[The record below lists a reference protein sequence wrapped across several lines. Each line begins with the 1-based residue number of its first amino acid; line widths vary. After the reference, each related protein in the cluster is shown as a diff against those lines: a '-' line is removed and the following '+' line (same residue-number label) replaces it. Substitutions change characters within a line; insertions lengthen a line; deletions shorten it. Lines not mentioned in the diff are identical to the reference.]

1 MDPITFL
8 KQDGNFLE
16 NVLPAFFQLSKKAG
30 IEYSGTL
37 GYSAGNGGKVGHV
50 ITNLTSGEIHSAP
63 VDMTNFN
70 PSVHSHAA
78 GRKNSVYSPP
88 SPRDIKVSMEKA
100 TKDTGG
106 NRGGLSLVVEQNG
119 VWFTAVSSELTI
131 KLRSASFDM
140 DTFISK
146 YSKKFKNITGLES
159 IEDLCHFLRKNG
171 IACELIPF
179 APVAE

>member
-1 MDPITFL
+1 MDPIAFL

-16 NVLPAFFQLSKKAG
+16 KVLPAFFQLSKKAG
-30 IEYSGTL
+30 IEYSGSL
-37 GYSAGNGGKVGHV
+37 GYNVGNGGKVGHV

-106 NRGGLSLVVEQNG
+106 NRGGLSLVVEQSG
-119 VWFTAVSSELTI
+119 VWFTSISGDLTN
-131 KLRSASFDM
+131 KLRSANFDV
-140 DTFISK
+140 DAFINK
-146 YSKKFKNITGLES
+146 YSKKFKNITGPES
-159 IEDLCHFLRKNG
+159 IEDLCQFLRKNN
-171 IACELIPF
+171 IVCELIPF
-179 APVAE
+179 ATTE